1 MTDVTRD
8 RQLRDPTSELSP
20 SMRERLM
27 PTRPLTD
34 VRIGLFSIA
43 KERSNEF
50 MDYMEALLA
59 ARNLKAERFVK
70 ATHTKIAAQEVIGA
84 MTERCDVVIGGLAD

>member
-1 MTDVTRD
+1 MTDATSD

-59 ARNLKAERFVK
+59 ERGLSAERFAK
-70 ATHTKIAAQEVIGA
+70 ATHTKIAAQDVIGA
-84 MTERCDVVIGGLAD
+84 MSERCDVVIGGLAD

>member
-1 MTDVTRD
+1 MTDVTSD

-34 VRIGLFSIA
+34 VRIGLIA